1 MKMVRRVLMG
11 ATLVLLAGCTSLD
24 TLNAVNGL
32 TPGDGGT
39 SAVARDVAFGP
50 DARQRLDVYAPKG
63 AREAPVVVFFYGG
76 SWNSGSRADYAFAGR
91 ALAARGYV
99 VVVPDYRLVPQVR
112 YPAFV
117 EDGAAAVAWTVANVA
132 RFGGNP
138 ARLATMG
145 HSAGGYI
152 AVLLA
157 LDKRWLA
164 AAGVPGAVK
173 AAVGLAGPYDFA
185 PFAPGGA
192 AAAAFGQ
199 VADAQTTQ
207 PISFVRADAPAL
219 LLLQGSDDT
228 TVQPRNAT
236 ALAAALGRPEAVKLY
251 PGIGH
256 IGIIL
261 TLSKPFRGKAPVL
274 DDTDAFL
281 RKALNRP
288 LLTVGGQGHRS
299 GQRRK
304 ASGAV

>member
-1 MKMVRRVLMG
+1 MVRRALLGTVLG
-11 ATLVLLAGCTSLD
+11 ALTGCTSLD

-32 TPGDGGT
+32 TPGDGAA
-39 SAVARDVAFGP
+39 SAVAHDVAFGS
-50 DARQRLDVYAPKG
+50 DTRQRLDVYAPKG
-63 AREAPVVVFFYGG
+63 ARDAPVVVFFYGG

-117 EDGAAAVAWTVANVA
+117 EDGAAAVAWSVANAA
-132 RFGGNP
+132 RYGGNP
-138 ARLATMG
+138 ARLATIG

-157 LDKRWLA
+157 LDGRWLA

-185 PFAPGGA
+185 PFTPGGA

-199 VADAQTTQ
+199 ASDVRTTQ
-207 PISFVRADAPAL
+207 PISFARTDAPPL

-228 TVQPRNAT
+228 TVLPRNAM
-236 ALAAALGRPEAVKLY
+236 ALAAALGRPDAVKLY

-261 TLSKPFRGKAPVL
+261 AVSKPFRGKAPVL
-274 DDTDAFL
+274 DDTDAFF
-281 RKALNRP
+281 RKAFNQAP
-288 LLTVGGQGHRS
+288 STSGG
-299 GQRRK
+299 
-304 ASGAV
+304 

>member
-1 MKMVRRVLMG
+1 MTTMKMVRRAFMGSVL
-11 ATLVLLAGCTSLD
+11 VVLAGCTSLD

-32 TPGDGGT
+32 TPGDGAA
-39 SAVARDVAFGP
+39 SAVARDVSFGP
-50 DARQRLDVYAPKG
+50 DARQRLDVYAPKN
-63 AREAPVVVFFYGG
+63 ARDAPVVVFFYGG

-91 ALAARGYV
+91 AMAARGYV
-99 VVVPDYRLVPQVR
+99 AVVPDYRLVPQVR

-117 EDGAAAVAWTVANVA
+117 EDGAAAVAWTVANAA
-132 RFGGNP
+132 RFGGDP

-157 LDKRWLA
+157 LDVRWLA

-199 VADAQTTQ
+199 AVDVRTTQ
-207 PISFVRADAPAL
+207 PITFARADAPPL

-228 TVQPRNAT
+228 TVVPRNAT
-236 ALAAALGRPEAVKLY
+236 ALATALGRPDAVKLY

-261 TLSKPFRGKAPVL
+261 AVSKPFRGKAPVL

-281 RKALNRP
+281 RKAFSRAP
-288 LLTVGGQGHRS
+288 LTSGGRGNEH
-299 GQRRK
+299 
-304 ASGAV
+304 

>member
-1 MKMVRRVLMG
+1 MTTMKMVRRAFLGAGMG
-11 ATLVLLAGCTSLD
+11 VLAGCTSLD

-32 TPGDGGT
+32 TPGDGAA
-39 SAVARDVAFGP
+39 SVVAHDVVFGP

-63 AREAPVVVFFYGG
+63 ARDAPVVVFFYGG

-91 ALAARGYV
+91 ALAARGYIV
-99 VVVPDYRLVPQVR
+99 VIPDYRLVPQVR

-117 EDGAAAVAWTVANVA
+117 EDGAAAVAWTVANAA
-132 RFGGNP
+132 RFGGDP
-138 ARLATMG
+138 AHLATMG

-157 LDKRWLA
+157 LDGRWLA

-185 PFAPGGA
+185 PFVPGGA

-199 VADAQTTQ
+199 VVDVRTTQ
-207 PISFVRADAPAL
+207 PVSFARADAPPL
-219 LLLQGSDDT
+219 LLLQGNDDT

-236 ALAAALGRPEAVKLY
+236 ALAAALGRPEAAKLY

-261 TLSKPFRGKAPVL
+261 AVSKPFRGKAPVL
-274 DDTDAFL
+274 DDADAFL
-281 RKALNRP
+281 RKAFSQAP
-288 LLTVGGQGHRS
+288 LPS
-299 GQRRK
+299 GD
-304 ASGAV
+304 

>member
-1 MKMVRRVLMG
+1 MMKMVRRTFLGVVL
-11 ATLVLLAGCTSLD
+11 AVLAGCTSLD

-32 TPGDGGT
+32 TPGDGAA
-39 SAVARDVAFGP
+39 SAVARDVAYGS
-50 DARQRLDVYAPKG
+50 DARQRLDVYAPK
-63 AREAPVVVFFYGG
+63 AAHDAPVVVFFYGG
-76 SWNSGSRADYAFAGR
+76 SWNSGSRADYSFAGR

-117 EDGAAAVAWTVANVA
+117 EDGAAAVAWTVANA
-132 RFGGNP
+132 GRFGGDP

-157 LDKRWLA
+157 LDERWLA
-164 AAGVPGAVK
+164 AAGVPGVVK

-199 VADAQTTQ
+199 VADARTTQ
-207 PISFVRADAPAL
+207 PISFARADAPPL

-228 TVQPRNAT
+228 TVKPRNAA
-236 ALAAALGRPEAVKLY
+236 ALAAALGRPESVKFY

-261 TLSKPFRGKAPVL
+261 ALSKPFRGKAPVL

-281 RKALNRP
+281 RKALNQP
-288 LLTVGGQGHRS
+288 LLIVGS
-299 GQRRK
+299 
-304 ASGAV
+304 

>member
-1 MKMVRRVLMG
+1 MTILKRVIP
-11 ATLVLLAGCTSLD
+11 AVVLGVLAGCTSLD

-32 TPGDGGT
+32 TPGDGAAST
-39 SAVARDVAFGP
+39 VARDVAFGP
-50 DARQRLDVYAPKG
+50 NTRQRLDVYAPRG
-63 AREAPVVVFFYGG
+63 ARDAPVVVFFYGG

-117 EDGAAAVAWTVANVA
+117 EDGAAAVAWTVANAA
-132 RFGGNP
+132 RFGGDP

-157 LDKRWLA
+157 LDNRWLA

-185 PFAPGGA
+185 PFTPGGA

-199 VADAQTTQ
+199 VADVRTTQ
-207 PISFVRADAPAL
+207 PINFARAEAPPL
-219 LLLQGSDDT
+219 LLLQGSADT
-228 TVQPRNAT
+228 TVKPKNAT
-236 ALAAALGRPEAVKLY
+236 ALAAALGRPEAAKVY

-261 TLSKPFRGKAPVL
+261 AVSKPFRGKAPVL

-281 RKALNRP
+281 QKALGRAP
-288 LLTVGGQGHRS
+288 STLRG
-299 GQRRK
+299 
-304 ASGAV
+304 